1 MFSALGPDPRVR
13 MLIAESRASQARS
26 PYAAYA
32 STPIGGGMAVSS
44 WSEARCQRTH

>member
-26 PYAAYA
+26 PYA